1 MYVVVVCR
9 MLKILIMTY
18 PSVLLSSRLYG
29 SVSVQTKP
37 LKSRIHSFVRVP
49 PSRCLDTLQSVLFP
63 HWKDLSVRF
72 EALISTTKLIFK
84 KLPLPS

>member
-1 MYVVVVCR
+1 MYLSCR

-49 PSRCLDTLQSVLFP
+49 PSRCLDSHMNSSRETEEGS
-63 HWKDLSVRF
+63 
-72 EALISTTKLIFK
+72 
-84 KLPLPS
+84 